1 MIILGYS
8 SPMNALNQPSCV
20 KPGSKPFVEQIWST
34 SVGPLFNFARY
45 TFGNDVVCCN
55 TAPTCCDFPH
65 AQGYLAGLHFEITHS
80 RPSKWYANLQFD
92 GEWNAGYV
100 NNTANTFLQV
110 KDYRPEI
117 DFGYNFFIHKNH
129 YYITPFTGL
138 GFYYLSTEYKNTLL
152 TNKYNNLYVP
162 IGFNLTWNVHP
173 DCFENVVECFT
184 AGLTAEYR
192 IDAWTRLK
200 ITNDGCYKCPTSY
213 YDACNTSCDNSC
225 NNSCNNS
232 CDNACDNSCEY
243 PCMPPL
249 YIPTDDSIKLNS
261 RTQGLHV
268 ELVFNWFP
276 TFNEKVNFIAVG
288 APFFDW
294 NRFGSAC
301 TTTCDCS
308 TDIPVQKLT
317 RWYLGFHAQMG
328 IRF

>member
-1 MIILGYS
+1 MNTHRYLFISCMIMLGYS
-8 SPMNALNQPSCV
+8 SQLNALNQPSCI
-20 KPGSKPFVEQIWST
+20 KPGSKPFVEQSWST

-45 TFGNDVVCCN
+45 TFDNDVDCCN
-55 TAPTCCDFPH
+55 TAPLCCDFPH
-65 AQGYLAGLHFEITHS
+65 AQGYLAGLHFDFTYS
-80 RPSKWYANLQFD
+80 RPSRWYANLQFD

-100 NNTANTFLQV
+100 NNTANTFLQI
-110 KDYRPEI
+110 KDYRPEF
-117 DFGYNFFIHKNH
+117 DFGYNFFINKNH
-129 YYITPFTGL
+129 YFITPFTGL
-138 GFYYLSTEYKNTLL
+138 GFYYLSTEIKNEVL

-162 IGFNLTWNVHP
+162 VGLNVTWNVHP

-200 ITNDGCYKCPTSY
+200 ITTDGGTNCPNGTCPDLCCDS
-213 YDACNTSCDNSC
+213 SCDQSC
-225 NNSCNNS
+225 TPEVCNP
-232 CDNACDNSCEY
+232 CDDK
-243 PCMPPL
+243 
-249 YIPTDDSIKLNS
+249 IKLNS
-261 RTQGLHV
+261 RTHGLHV

-301 TTTCDCS
+301 VSNCESDAGV
-308 TDIPVQKLT
+308 PVPKLT
-317 RWYLGFHAQMG
+317 RWYVGFHAQMG